1 MDQQMAAINDKGQ
14 ISKQTVAVLKAF
26 LTQRGQSTAGK
37 KADLIE
43 KVQEYLE
50 SKGL

>member
-1 MDQQMAAINDKGQ
+1 MAALNDRGQ

-26 LTQRGQSTAGK
+26 LTQREQSAAGK

-43 KVQEYLE
+43 KVQEYLV